1 MEGKIALVTGGTGGI
16 GTAICQHLS
25 KQGATVIASYKR
37 NGDHKSAQDWQN
49 EQKKLGLK
57 IDVLYADVCNF
68 DSCAELATNIKDKY
82 GRIDILVNNAGITR
96 DVQLYK
102 MALDQWNEVL
112 KTNLDSIFNVTRQI
126 ITMMIEQRYGR
137 IINISSINAQ
147 KGQFGQAN
155 YAAAKAG
162 IHGFTKS
169 LSQEVARKGITV
181 NTISPGYIATN
192 MLVGLS
198 DDIKEKIIAQIP
210 VGRLGK
216 PEEVAQAVAFLA
228 ADTSSFITGS
238 NLVIN
243 GGQYLS

>member
-1 MEGKIALVTGGTGGI
+1 MKGRVALVTGGTGGI
-16 GTAICQHLS
+16 GTAICQCLAA
-25 KQGATVIASYKR
+25 QGVQVIASYKR
-37 NGDHKSAQDWQN
+37 AGDHSAAAEWQE
-49 EQKKLGLK
+49 EQKKLGFN
-57 IDVLYADVCNF
+57 IDIIYADVCDF
-68 DSCAELATNIKDKY
+68 DSCAKLVATIKEKY
-82 GRIDILVNNAGITR
+82 KKIDILVNNAGITR

-102 MALDQWNEVL
+102 MNPEQWNEVL
-112 KTNLDSIFNVTRQI
+112 KTNLDSMFNVTRHV
-126 ITMMIEQRYGR
+126 ITLMIEQHYGR
-137 IINISSINAQ
+137 IINVSSINGQ

-169 LSQEVARKGITV
+169 LAQEVARKGITV
-181 NTISPGYIATN
+181 NTISPGYIETK
-192 MLVGLS
+192 MLGCLDQTVK
-198 DDIKEKIIAQIP
+198 DKIIADIP

-228 ADTSSFITGS
+228 ADDSSFITGS